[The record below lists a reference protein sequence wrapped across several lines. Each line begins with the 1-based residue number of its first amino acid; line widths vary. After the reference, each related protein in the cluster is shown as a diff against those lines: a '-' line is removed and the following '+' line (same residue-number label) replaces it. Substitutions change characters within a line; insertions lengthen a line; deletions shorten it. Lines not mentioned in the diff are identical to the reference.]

1 MTGSNEEV
9 RPDFWACVNL
19 IDRWYRD
26 GVAEVADEYMAQ
38 TEQRISVLREDGN
51 DPDFDEE
58 EAADE
63 VREEM
68 ETWLHETL
76 DGHEFI
82 IYTMKANAVLMV
94 SNNDDAYEQEI
105 GGYGK
110 METRAFFAMRQDV
123 AERIE
128 L

>member
-1 MTGSNEEV
+1 MTESNGED

-19 IDRWYRD
+19 IDRWYRN

-38 TEQRISVLREDGN
+38 TEERISVLREDGN

-58 EAADE
+58 EAEDE
-63 VREEM
+63 IREEM
-68 ETWLHETL
+68 RLWLDETI

-82 IYTMKANAVLMV
+82 VYTAKANAVLMV

-105 GGYGK
+105 GGYAK

-123 AERIE
+123 AERIV